1 MVFGVP
7 TTKTAVRDV
16 LCVITGKALPMC
28 SSAEEDEAEATS
40 EDAKE
45 ASSLQGADKR
55 ECRHNLEDFGLRIG
69 LDCPQLQER
78 TDTILNSLNY
88 FGTFGNISEGI
99 QADILVQPA
108 GLHAIKKCFSS
119 SVHRSKFHRKPS
131 SALKL
136 SNRSQSAIKSE

>member
-1 MVFGVP
+1 MVSGVP

-28 SSAEEDEAEATS
+28 SSAAEEDEAEATS

-55 ECRHNLEDFGLRIG
+55 ECRHNLEEFGLRIG

-78 TDTILNSLNY
+78 KDTILNSLNC
-88 FGTFGNISEGI
+88 FGTIDT
-99 QADILVQPA
+99 DIR
-108 GLHAIKKCFSS
+108 HAIKVSLAQLLLES
-119 SVHRSKFHRKPS
+119 IDINST
-131 SALKL
+131 AKL
-136 SNRSQSAIKSE
+136 RNRSQSAIKSE